1 MSKPLERFLALY
13 ANLSHYSPNKL
24 AEVYSEDVAFVD
36 PVSAHHG
43 LDSVNA
49 YFKRML
55 LNCQFCIF
63 EIQSSQALGDTGHV
77 SWTMRFQHRHLR
89 GGKPI
94 EVQGFSLLNFERG
107 RINRQQDYYDM
118 GAMIYEHVPV
128 LGPIVSALR
137 RRLAA

>member
-13 ANLSHYSPNKL
+13 TNLSHYSPNKL
-24 AEVYSEDVAFVD
+24 AEVYSDDVAFVD
-36 PVSAHHG
+36 PVSTHHG
-43 LDSVNA
+43 LDAVNA
-49 YFKRML
+49 YFKRLL
-55 LNCQFCIF
+55 LNCQFCVF
-63 EIQSSQALGDTGHV
+63 EIQSTQVHGNTGHV
-77 SWTMRFQHRHLR
+77 SWTMHFQHRRLR

-94 EVQGFSLLNFERG
+94 QVQGFSLLNFEHG

-128 LGPIVSALR
+128 LGSIVSALR